1 MNAVVQMS
9 KMKGLGQS
17 TDSGGVE
24 EEARWGVLR
33 EVASMRFMDQA
44 PCSSWEREGRVANG
58 C

>member
-24 EEARWGVLR
+24 EEARGGMLR
-33 EVASMRFMDQA
+33 EVASVRFMDQ
-44 PCSSWEREGRVANG
+44 SSM
-58 C
+58 

>member
-17 TDSGGVE
+17 TDSGVWKRRPGGVCF
-24 EEARWGVLR
+24 GGSIR
-33 EVASMRFMDQA
+33 EVMDQA